1 MPKSIT
7 CSLLSLLFLFLLGS
21 ATLLA
26 DLELPPP
33 QTEGG
38 AGIFEALKKRSSA
51 SGGDFSIAELGLP
64 ELSSV
69 LWAASGL
76 NRGETGWTVP
86 MAEGL
91 PPYVDVYVAATN
103 GVFLYDYK
111 AHKLIEISKENIK
124 GKIGEQSFVKKAS
137 HILIFVANP
146 EGLSKLRNQAAAT
159 EFADVLT
166 GAMTQNVYLV
176 AASLK
181 LGARY
186 IHSMRTDDIKSALN
200 LTEEGQR
207 PVAIMMLGK

>member
-1 MPKSIT
+1 M
-7 CSLLSLLFLFLLGS
+7 SL
-21 ATLLA
+21 
-26 DLELPPP
+26 
-33 QTEGG
+33 
-38 AGIFEALKKRSSA
+38 FEALKKRSSA

-64 ELSSV
+64 ELSEV

-91 PPYVDVYVAATN
+91 PPYVDVYVASSG

-124 GKIGEQSFVKKAS
+124 AKIGEQAFVKKAS

-146 EGLSKLRNQAAAT
+146 EGLAKLRNQGAAT

-166 GAMTQNVYLV
+166 GAMTQDVYLV
-176 AASLK
+176 AAALK

-186 IHSMRTDDIKSALN
+186 IHSMRVEEIKAGLK

-207 PVAIMMLGK
+207 PIAIMMLGK